1 MPTKEEREAWK
12 QQLIDNAEQKIVE
25 LTDTDK
31 FKHYLDTLSKFHS
44 YSMRNVQLIYSQNPE
59 AQAIAGFKAWQNKF
73 NRTVNKGEKSIRIL
87 APVIKKL
94 TPEDKARLNTTEDTK
109 IVAYRYIPV
118 FDISQTSGEPVLTAR
133 DFVKDHLTTNHENVT
148 ALYNEFKDYLNKNTD
163 LKVSEKPLAGL
174 DGAKGYFR
182 KDTNEIVIGGDEPD
196 SQLKLKT
203 LYHEFAHS
211 QLHGLNAE
219 YNDRP
224 RAYQETQAEAV
235 AYVAMQNIGVDTSN
249 YSLGYVA
256 TWAKDKAVIHS
267 ALSEIQQV
275 SNKVIELSDGL
286 TKQLGLQQEKANK
299 ITEKIE
305 DIAKEKLVVKA
316 DNPVE
321 AVKKLYN
328 NNLQNAVQESYTLS
342 DISEKEADYFR
353 KTATWEDVAD
363 IEKSNNAIKDLGHG
377 YYADEY
383 IERNDNNPHS
393 ANQSILKNND
403 PEHPTLSQ
411 QYKNLLKQVQDPAK
425 NNQQAEK
432 QLKQVHQEISN
443 RTQNQLKDFV
453 KHNPEVKQPEKEET
467 QQIRR

>member
-1 MPTKEEREAWK
+1 M
-12 QQLIDNAEQKIVE
+12 
-25 LTDTDK
+25 
-31 FKHYLDTLSKFHS
+31 
-44 YSMRNVQLIYSQNPE
+44 
-59 AQAIAGFKAWQNKF
+59 
-73 NRTVNKGEKSIRIL
+73 
-87 APVIKKL
+87 
-94 TPEDKARLNTTEDTK
+94 
-109 IVAYRYIPV
+109 
-118 FDISQTSGEPVLTAR
+118 SQTSGEPVLSAK
-133 DFVKDHLTTNHENVT
+133 DFFKENLADHQNVT
-148 ALYNEFKDYLNKNTD
+148 SLYNAFKDYLNQQTD
-163 LKVSEKPLAGL
+163 LKVSEVPLATL
-174 DGAKGYFR
+174 NGAKGYFQPS
-182 KDTNEIVIGGDEPD
+182 TNEIVIGGDEPD
-196 SQLKLKT
+196 NALKLKT
-203 LYHEFAHS
+203 LYHEYAHS
-211 QLHGLNAE
+211 QLHGLKSAFK
-219 YNDRP
+219 DRP